1 MTDLQLAL
9 GVSAVGVVTWTA
21 AALIDGM
28 RAPVRASVLLVLA
41 MGMLAVSTLAVNGP
55 MEVAPDVR
63 VNVTMVATVN
73 RAFIAAVG
81 TVYAIKAG
89 VRLWESRR
97 GPGRREP

>member
-9 GVSAVGVVTWTA
+9 VVSAVGVVAWTT
-21 AALIDGM
+21 AALIDGL
-28 RAPVRASVLLVLA
+28 RAPVRAGVLLVLA
-41 MGMLAVSTLAVNGP
+41 LGMLAVSNLAITGP
-55 MEVAPDVR
+55 LELAPDIR

-73 RAFIAAVG
+73 RALVAAVG

-97 GPGRREP
+97 GPGRRES